1 MLLTWP
7 DAITVVLILVFTVAS
22 GLLYKGKTGDSGRD
36 KEDLIE
42 KNGGEKNEGEKNENN
57 KIEEYILAGNQIGYV
72 ATGFSL
78 SASFLSAFGM
88 IGLPT
93 QAMISGTVIFFSQV
107 GVSFLVVGLIHFYV
121 LPLLKKHNLPSVFS
135 IIRYKYRTR

>member
-22 GLLYKGKTGDSGRD
+22 GLLYKGKTSDSGRD
-36 KEDLIE
+36 KDDLI
-42 KNGGEKNEGEKNENN
+42 EKNEGEKKEDNE
-57 KIEEYILAGNQIGYV
+57 IEEYILAGNQIGYV

>member
-22 GLLYKGKTGDSGRD
+22 GLLYKGKTSDSGRD
-36 KEDLIE
+36 KDDLIE
-42 KNGGEKNEGEKNENN
+42 TNEGEKNEDNE
-57 KIEEYILAGNQIGYV
+57 IEEYILAGNQIGYV